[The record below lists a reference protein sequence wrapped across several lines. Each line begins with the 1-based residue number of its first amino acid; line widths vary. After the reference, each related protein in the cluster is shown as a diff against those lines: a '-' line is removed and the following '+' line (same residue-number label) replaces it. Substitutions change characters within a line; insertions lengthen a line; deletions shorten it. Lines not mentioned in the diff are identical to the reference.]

1 MAPLDYAPEQGHV
14 ESWSRKHHP
23 RRPEVEILEEQ
34 AEMVRP
40 PDRTGSQEYFHDP
53 ENSLEKDGESFSS
66 WAPGP

>member
-1 MAPLDYAPEQGHV
+1 MAPPDYAPEQEHV

-23 RRPEVEILEEQ
+23 RQPEVDILEEQ

-40 PDRTGSQEYFHDP
+40 PDCTGSQEYFHDL
-53 ENSLEKDGESFSS
+53 ENFLEENGESPF